1 MSKKMFDSAQAS
13 KNDADSKS
21 LADPAEK
28 FWKNLRWLRYTH
40 AHGSEG
46 GTIEPNSVS
55 FILPDEDFRL
65 EAYVVSYEVGDLV
78 SGGDT
83 WKWVYTGSPAVY
95 YMGLESFPV
104 GCVQDCVFKYTEDD
118 VDVPIKILRAPSELK
133 DRATYVLDNFDQG
146 NEDLLLT
153 YNKFHPLKIN
163 YAETEGWEA
172 VVDLKKIKSI
182 SYPAGAKYTIDFI
195 VGGQL
200 AENQSGQSSAEGFP
214 LNEMDPESNYVRM
227 RYKNV
232 NDVYYGE
239 VSMVLH
245 YEDTPVL
252 RLTLPVEV
260 IKPDVK

>member
-1 MSKKMFDSAQAS
+1 MSKKMFENAQAPKS
-13 KNDADSKS
+13 VTDSVGLTGS
-21 LADPAEK
+21 AEEMWRNM
-28 FWKNLRWLRYTH
+28 FYLGFSEDENTH
-40 AHGSEG
+40 GYER
-46 GTIEPNSVS
+46 NSVD
-55 FILPDEDFRL
+55 FILP
-65 EAYVVSYEVGDLV
+65 AGKDLV
-78 SGGDT
+78 ASVNPGGLLGIKIGNDEWP
-83 WKWVYTGSPAVY
+83 WKYEIGLY
-95 YMGLESFPV
+95 YNPLESFPADRL
-104 GCVQDCVFKYTEDD
+104 QDCLFRYIGGE
-118 VDVPIKILRAPSELK
+118 VPIRILRTNSELK
-133 DRATYVLDNFDQG
+133 GRATYVLDGFDQG
-146 NEDLLLT
+146 GEDLLLT
-153 YNKFHPLKIN
+153 YNKFYPLKIN
-163 YAETEGWEA
+163 YTEVEGWEA

-195 VGGQL
+195 IGGQL

>member
-1 MSKKMFDSAQAS
+1 MSKKMFENAQAPKSVTDSVGLTDSAEEMWR
-13 KNDADSKS
+13 DIRF
-21 LADPAEK
+21 LGFLEGEK
-28 FWKNLRWLRYTH
+28 RHYYEH
-40 AHGSEG
+40 
-46 GTIEPNSVS
+46 NSVD
-55 FILPDEDFRL
+55 FILP
-65 EAYVVSYEVGDLV
+65 AGKNLV
-78 SGGDT
+78 AEMYPGRPWSIKIGNNE
-83 WKWVYTGSPAVY
+83 WPWSHANAQY
-95 YMGLESFPV
+95 YNPLESFPADRL
-104 GCVQDCVFKYTEDD
+104 QDCLFGYADGKA
-118 VDVPIKILRAPSELK
+118 PIRILRTNSELK
-133 DRATYVLDNFDQG
+133 ERATYVLDGFDQG
-146 NEDLLLT
+146 DEDLLLT
-153 YNKFHPLKIN
+153 YNKFYPLKIN
-163 YAETEGWEA
+163 YTRVEGWEA

-245 YEDTPVL
+245 YEDTPAL
-252 RLTLPVEV
+252 WLTLPIEV